1 MVAPR
6 TTMPKNQNRPG
17 AAGGDPID
25 DYLVFRRE
33 LRAALREGTP
43 AALRTVVRRWAGP
56 RDPQLGALIAQPDQM
71 LEPIIRRMI
80 LEEPQLAEL
89 HEAARRWLIE
99 HEPAP
104 IRPRAIA
111 PTDARRTPRP
121 RKQAD

>member
-1 MVAPR
+1 MVVPR
-6 TTMPKNQNRPG
+6 TTPTRQGKLG
-17 AAGGDPID
+17 AGGGDPID
-25 DYLVFRRE
+25 DYLVFRSE
-33 LRAALREGTP
+33 LRTALREGTP
-43 AALRTVVRRWAGP
+43 AALRTVIRRWAGP

-71 LEPIIRRMI
+71 LVPIIRRMI

-89 HEAARRWLIE
+89 HDAARRWLIE

-121 RKQAD
+121 RQQG

>member
-1 MVAPR
+1 MVVPR
-6 TTMPKNQNRPG
+6 TTPTRQGKLG
-17 AAGGDPID
+17 AGSGDPID
-25 DYLVFRRE
+25 DYLVFRSE

-43 AALRTVVRRWAGP
+43 AALRTVIRRWAGP

-71 LEPIIRRMI
+71 LVPIIRRMI

-89 HEAARRWLIE
+89 HDAARRWLIE

-121 RKQAD
+121 RQQG